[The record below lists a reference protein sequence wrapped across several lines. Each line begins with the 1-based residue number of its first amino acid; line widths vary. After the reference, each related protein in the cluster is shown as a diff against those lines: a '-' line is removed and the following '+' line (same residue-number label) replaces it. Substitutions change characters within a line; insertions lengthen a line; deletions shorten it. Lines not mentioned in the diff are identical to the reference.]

1 MLHTENQLANLSGK
15 PCFSKVALA
24 VLMKASMFLCMVTYD
39 SVAAGVLSQVRKAFI
54 DPAG

>member
-24 VLMKASMFLCMVTYD
+24 FLMKASMFLCMVTYD